1 MTEELQGHESQGHES
16 VRTESSS
23 EAKPSGQALA
33 EISNAIVQLYRDH
46 FGKGPTRAKTYALDD
61 VVICVLR
68 DGLTTVERTLFE
80 RGRADS
86 VREMR
91 SAFQDAVAER
101 FTTAVEHHT
110 RRKVIAFMSQAHI
123 DPDLTIEVFF
133 LDGPLP
139 VNGSM
144 EMDGDGNEV
153 PNETAK

>member
-1 MTEELQGHESQGHES
+1 MAEDSATH
-16 VRTESSS
+16 
-23 EAKPSGQALA
+23 KPSTENPGPSGEALA
-33 EISNAIVQLYRDH
+33 GISNAIVGLYRDH

-101 FTTAVEHHT
+101 FTGAVEHET
-110 RRKVIAFMSQAHI
+110 GRRVVAFMSQAHI

-133 LDGPLP
+133 LDGSLP
-139 VNGSM
+139 VKGSH
-144 EMDGDGNEV
+144 ETDGYGAHESASGGV
-153 PNETAK
+153 A